1 MRFKQLYSGSN
12 ANAYLVTTRK
22 GRRIMIECGVA
33 WAKLQKAID
42 YNMNID
48 ACFISHSHQDHC
60 KAIHDVI
67 RAGIDVYTTA
77 DTFAALGVVDGRC
90 SNTVR
95 DKDLIRL
102 GDGVEV
108 YCFEVNH
115 DCDGCLGFRVRDNND
130 YLLFATDTRSIVPR
144 FTMKFSIIALECS
157 YDPYLLADRVRNG
170 TINETLAKR
179 LLDSHMSKDETKRYL
194 ANCCNLSKCKEIH
207 LLHMSGDNIIKA
219 NARREFKDLFMI
231 ETRTV

>member
-1 MRFKQLYSGSN
+1 
-12 ANAYLVTTRK
+12 
-22 GRRIMIECGVA
+22 
-33 WAKLQKAID
+33 
-42 YNMNID
+42 
-48 ACFISHSHQDHC
+48 
-60 KAIHDVI
+60 
-67 RAGIDVYTTA
+67 
-77 DTFAALGVVDGRC
+77 
-90 SNTVR
+90 
-95 DKDLIRL
+95 
-102 GDGVEV
+102 
-108 YCFEVNH
+108 
-115 DCDGCLGFRVRDNND
+115 
-130 YLLFATDTRSIVPR
+130 
-144 FTMKFSIIALECS
+144 MKFSIIALECS